1 LDWAAARRE
10 ALPQI
15 GLRRW
20 SNRRPTIFGTTLGE
34 KQVTLIWLGLG
45 ISVLGLVLLSVF
57 GLTGSG
63 DSAVGVWGYRFG
75 LLLMFAGLALSV
87 AVA

>member
-1 LDWAAARRE
+1 M
-10 ALPQI
+10 
-15 GLRRW
+15 
-20 SNRRPTIFGTTLGE
+20 
-34 KQVTLIWLGLG
+34 TLIWLGLG